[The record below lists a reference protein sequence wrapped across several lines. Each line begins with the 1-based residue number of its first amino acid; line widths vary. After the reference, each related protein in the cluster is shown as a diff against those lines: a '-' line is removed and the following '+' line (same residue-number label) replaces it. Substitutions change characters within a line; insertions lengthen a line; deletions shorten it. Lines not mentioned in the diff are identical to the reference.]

1 MDDLL
6 RAVAIR
12 IMNEC
17 YLALRSGSSCRTP
30 DMQAWQRITE
40 RVGNHL
46 EALIE
51 DVKAERAF
59 WGLPSGD
66 CAALD
71 KAAEPKDT
79 PK

>member
-1 MDDLL
+1 VSTTDDLL

-17 YLALRSGSSCRTP
+17 YRALSP
-30 DMQAWQRITE
+30 DMQTWQRITE
-40 RVGNHL
+40 RVGNHI